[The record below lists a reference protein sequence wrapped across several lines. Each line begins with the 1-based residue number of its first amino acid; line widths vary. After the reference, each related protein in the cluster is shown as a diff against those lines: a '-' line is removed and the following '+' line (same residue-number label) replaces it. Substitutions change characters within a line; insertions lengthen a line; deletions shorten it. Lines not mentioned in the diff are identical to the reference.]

1 MSYRKIFWGVLLVI
15 IGILFILKN
24 TGVILFSWHTIW
36 HLWPVLLILWGISL
50 IPIKDW
56 IKLVLSLATVL
67 VTFVTAQQYTKN
79 HPDEHKWN
87 WEWNDGDSNS
97 NDEVVEG
104 SIDKTLTEKYDSTIT
119 SAMLVMNI
127 GAGEF
132 NIKDTASDLINVS
145 HNNSGANYSM
155 ETTRQDSSCK
165 IKLQLDKGK
174 FKSGR
179 MDNSIEMKLN
189 PNPVWDMELNVGAAE
204 VNFDLTPF
212 KMRTISVQGGA
223 SDMELKLAATL
234 PNTDVSIEAGMADI
248 TVKVPQDAGVE
259 IISNTFLAS
268 KEFEGFVK
276 TDKQHY
282 KTPGFDKST
291 NRIKIN
297 IKAGMA
303 SVDVVRY

>member
-24 TGVILFSWHTIW
+24 TGVLFFNWHTIW
-36 HLWPVLLILWGISL
+36 HLWPVVLILWGISL

-56 IKLVLSLATVL
+56 IKLVLSLVTVL
-67 VTFVTAQQYTKN
+67 VTFLTAQHYTETHPNN
-79 HPDEHKWN
+79 HNWN
-87 WEWNDGDSNS
+87 WEWNDNDSNN
-97 NDEVVEG
+97 NDEVVNS
-104 SIDKTLTEKYDSTIT
+104 SIDKTLTEKYDSSLV

-132 NIKDTASDLINVS
+132 TIKDTANDLINVS

-174 FKSGR
+174 FKGGH
-179 MDNSIEMKLN
+179 MDNIVEMKLN
-189 PNPVWDMELNVGAAE
+189 QNPIWDMELNVGAAE

-212 KMRTISVQGGA
+212 KTRNISVQGGA
-223 SDMELKLAATL
+223 SDMEIKLAAAL
-234 PNTDVSIEAGMADI
+234 PSTNVTIEAGMANI
-248 TVKVPQDAGVE
+248 TLSVPESAGVE

-268 KEFEGFVK
+268 KEFDGFEK

-282 KTPGFDKST
+282 KTPGFDKTT

-297 IKAGMA
+297 IQAGMA
-303 SVDVVRY
+303 RVDVVRY

>member
-24 TGVILFSWHTIW
+24 TGVLFFSWHTIW
-36 HLWPVLLILWGISL
+36 HLWPVVLILWGISL

-56 IKLVLSLATVL
+56 IKLVLSLVTVL
-67 VTFVTAQQYTKN
+67 VTFLTAQHYTEK
-79 HPDEHKWN
+79 HPHNNNWN
-87 WEWNDGDSNS
+87 WEWNDNDSNN
-97 NDEVVEG
+97 NDEVAT
-104 SIDKTLTEKYDSTIT
+104 SIDNTLTEKYDSTLV

-132 NIKDTASDLINVS
+132 TIKDTANDLINVS

-174 FKSGR
+174 FKGGH
-179 MDNSIEMKLN
+179 MDNSVEMKLN
-189 PNPVWDMELNVGAAE
+189 PNPIWDMELNVGAAE

-212 KMRTISVQGGA
+212 KTRNISVQGGA
-223 SDMELKLAATL
+223 SDMEIKLAAAL
-234 PNTDVSIEAGMADI
+234 PSTNVTIEAGMANI
-248 TVKVPQDAGVE
+248 IVSVPESAGVE
-259 IISNTFLAS
+259 IVSNTFLAS
-268 KEFEGFVK
+268 KEFEGFEK

-282 KTPGFDKST
+282 KTPGFDKTT

-297 IKAGMA
+297 IQAGMA
-303 SVDVVRY
+303 RVDVVRY